1 MSENKN
7 LLIVKD
13 SDDDSTINSEKNSSK
28 SSASTSS
35 NVPSTTTTPTSS
47 NVPSTTSYES
57 LTNITS
63 PHENELEEQFK
74 KLDCNDENF
83 FTNDCNKF
91 LLKKEILERQYL
103 SSREDEDNYLY
114 PILNDKEF
122 NIKIATK
129 KEFNDSKY
137 DGTIYEDIKKQA
149 DVLAKADFELQPHQA
164 FVKNFMSFQTP
175 YSSLLL

>member
-1 MSENKN
+1 MSENKK

-13 SDDDSTINSEKNSSK
+13 SDDESTINSEKNSTK
-28 SSASTSS
+28 SSGTISSNDPSTSTTSTSS
-35 NVPSTTTTPTSS
+35 NVPSTS
-47 NVPSTTSYES
+47 SYES
-57 LTNITS
+57 LTDVTS
-63 PHENELEEQFK
+63 PDENELEEQFK

-103 SSREDEDNYLY
+103 STREDEDNYLY
-114 PILNDKEF
+114 PILNDKDF

-137 DGTIYEDIKKQA
+137 DGTIYEDIKSIITK
-149 DVLAKADFELQPHQA
+149 
-164 FVKNFMSFQTP
+164 
-175 YSSLLL
+175 